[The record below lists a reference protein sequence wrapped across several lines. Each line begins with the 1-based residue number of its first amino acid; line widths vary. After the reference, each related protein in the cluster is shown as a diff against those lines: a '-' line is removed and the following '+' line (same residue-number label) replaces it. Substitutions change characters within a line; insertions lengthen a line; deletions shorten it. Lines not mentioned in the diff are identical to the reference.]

1 VGVLDRHLNKN
12 SVLTELSGAIL
23 NYDVETAKKLARI
36 ALDRGIEAVAI
47 TDKALTPAIREI
59 GDKYQREEIWLPQ
72 MMLAADA
79 FNAAFEIIK
88 EKMPEQ
94 SRAAEGTIVFGS
106 VKGDIHD
113 IGKKIVN
120 SMLQAAGFKV
130 YDIGKDID
138 ALTFIQK
145 AEELKADIIAAS
157 ALMTTT
163 MPAARE
169 IVEWLRQKGLRE
181 KYKVMVGGGS
191 VTPQFVEEIGAD
203 GYGKDGADA
212 VEVARRLLNAKRK
225 E

>member
-1 VGVLDRHLNKN
+1 MGED

-23 NYDVETAKKLARI
+23 NYDVEAAKKLART
-36 ALDRGIEAVAI
+36 ALDHGIDAVAI
-47 TDKALTPAIREI
+47 TNKALTPAIREI

-79 FNAAFEIIK
+79 FTAAYEIVK
-88 EKMPEQ
+88 EKMPKE
-94 SRAAEGTIVFGS
+94 SRADEGIIVLGS

-130 YDIGKDID
+130 YDIGKDVD
-138 ALTFIQK
+138 ALTFVQK
-145 AEELKADIIAAS
+145 AVELNADIIAAS

-169 IVEWLRQKGLRE
+169 IMEWLKQKGLRE
-181 KYKVMVGGGS
+181 KYKVIVGGGS
-191 VTPQFVEEIGAD
+191 VTPQFVEEMGAD
-203 GYGKDGADA
+203 GYGKDGAEA
-212 VEVARRLLNAKRK
+212 VKAVRRLLNEKRK
-225 E
+225 A

>member
-1 VGVLDRHLNKN
+1 LGEN

-23 NYDVETAKKLARI
+23 NYDVEAAKNLART
-36 ALDRGIEAVAI
+36 ALNQGIDAVTI
-47 TDKALTPAIREI
+47 TEKALTPAIREI

-79 FNAAFEIIK
+79 FSAAYEIVK
-88 EKMPEQ
+88 EKMPKE
-94 SRAAEGTIVFGS
+94 SRVAEGIIVLGS

-120 SMLQAAGFKV
+120 SMLQAARYKV
-130 YDIGKDID
+130 YDIGKDVD
-138 ALTFIQK
+138 ALAFVQK
-145 AEELKADIIAAS
+145 AEELNADIIAVS

-163 MPAARE
+163 MPGARE
-169 IVEWLRQKGLRE
+169 IIEWLKQKGIRE
-181 KYKVMVGGGS
+181 KYKVIVGGGS

-212 VEVARRLLNAKRK
+212 VKAVRRLLSEKRK
-225 E
+225 V